1 MPKPTANQSKSLRRT
16 ASMRRK
22 KMHAIQQP
30 PGVYVRV
37 CPVTH
42 TYATVCL
49 LAEVSY
55 FFAFMQMQPFWLLL
69 HAILR

>member
-1 MPKPTANQSKSLRRT
+1 MSKPTANQSKSLRRT

-37 CPVTH
+37 CPVMH

-55 FFAFMQMQPFWLLL
+55 FFAFTQMQPFWLLL
-69 HAILR
+69 HGILR